1 MKMIVGLGN
10 PGKKYETT
18 RHNVGFI
25 LIDLLADKLGCQI
38 EAAKFNGLV
47 AEVFSAGQK
56 VLLVKPQTYM
66 NLSGQ
71 CVGELARYYK
81 IENEDILVLVDD
93 LSLPTGTMKLRPKG
107 SSGGHNGLKS
117 LIAHLDGDDFPRLKI
132 GIGRSEEQGVIDHV
146 LGHFP
151 EPEWQVITAI
161 LEKAAACS
169 LDWLAHGVYTA
180 MCHYNMYAKLPAQS
194 PPPEGKSCAKAPSTQ
209 ADGSPATKA
218 PGPQAEAG
226 KDQGKK
232 AGRNR
237 PKALIPLIEHIMRKD
252 KE

>member
-93 LSLPTGTMKLRPKG
+93 LSLPCL
-107 SSGGHNGLKS
+107 L
-117 LIAHLDGDDFPRLKI
+117 
-132 GIGRSEEQGVIDHV
+132 
-146 LGHFP
+146 
-151 EPEWQVITAI
+151 
-161 LEKAAACS
+161 
-169 LDWLAHGVYTA
+169 YTSR
-180 MCHYNMYAKLPAQS
+180 CV
-194 PPPEGKSCAKAPSTQ
+194 
-209 ADGSPATKA
+209 
-218 PGPQAEAG
+218 
-226 KDQGKK
+226 
-232 AGRNR
+232 
-237 PKALIPLIEHIMRKD
+237 
-252 KE
+252 